1 MRPFASYEIA
11 LRGTL
16 LDVKEAIDCIAD
28 VVKDQYDALPNL
40 FDKHSPNIDDD
51 DDDDDNVIPSDI
63 EETIAIWQTHD
74 CVWLED
80 LETLA
85 ADIASFAPNLI
96 FSISGHIEDPSDN
109 AEDEMDFKIWYTNK
123 KLLSQST
130 DWYWCIHMDD
140 FPDYDTFCSKVCDLY
155 GNPRYSEDDYLG
167 FRASAD
173 EWYILDG
180 GHGEFS
186 TNVPLRDPVRI
197 KIKPSRR

>member
-1 MRPFASYEIA
+1 MRPFASYEIT

-28 VVKDQYDALPNL
+28 AVRDQHDALPNL
-40 FDKHSPNIDDD
+40 FDKYSPNVD
-51 DDDDDNVIPSDI
+51 DDDDDNVVPSDI

-80 LETLA
+80 LEALA

-96 FSISGHIEDPSDN
+96 FSISGHIEDPSDS
-109 AEDEMDFKIWYTNK
+109 AEDEMDFKICYNNK

-140 FPDYDTFCSKVCDLY
+140 FPDYNTFCSKVCDLY
-155 GNPRYSEDDYLG
+155 GNPRYSEEDYLG

-186 TNVPLRDPVRI
+186 TEAPLQDPVRI
-197 KIKPSRR
+197 KIKPIRR